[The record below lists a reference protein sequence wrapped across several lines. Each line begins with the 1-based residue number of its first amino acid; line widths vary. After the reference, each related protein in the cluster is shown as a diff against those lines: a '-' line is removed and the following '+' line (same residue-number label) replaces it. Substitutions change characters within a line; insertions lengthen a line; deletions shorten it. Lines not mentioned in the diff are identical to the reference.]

1 MMALHRPGR
10 LLAILSAA
18 ALICLAGQH
27 ADATPQPAPAG
38 GPIAEFAINDPNS
51 IQTLGYVLWGKIL
64 GTVVDQDAKGN
75 TSINYGGLGIQGR
88 DALNVFV
95 NEMTEVPVKTL
106 NKDEQLAYWLN
117 LYNAAWLRIMFDQF
131 TGLGKSDQ
139 DLASRNPWS
148 ESQKFNV
155 KRVYTADDNPW
166 TVRNLI
172 VEGVALSLNDIE
184 YRILYAHWKPELVV
198 YGLSCPL
205 RGCPALGK
213 QAFLGAQVQ
222 AQLRA
227 AAQAFIAD
235 TDNVKVKGSS
245 VQLSELYQWNQ
256 AAFGGASS
264 VLEHVRQ
271 NAGPRQAELQAVTQ
285 VSGYDFDWKL
295 AGKEPPKE
303 IKSIQGQMNRGAGT
317 GGYFQE

>member
-1 MMALHRPGR
+1 MAANRSNR
-10 LLAILSAA
+10 ILAAACTA
-18 ALICLAGQH
+18 ALISLSAPAAH
-27 ADATPQPAPAG
+27 ATPQPAPAG
-38 GPIAEFAINDPNS
+38 GPIAEFAANDPNS
-51 IQTLGYVLWGKIL
+51 IQTFGYVLWTKIL
-64 GTVVDQDAKGN
+64 DTVVDQDGKGN
-75 TSINYGGLGIQGR
+75 PSINYGGLGIQGR
-88 DALNVFV
+88 QALNSFV
-95 NEMTEVPVKTL
+95 SEMTEMPVKTL

-131 TGLGKSDQ
+131 TGLGKSGQ
-139 DLASRNPWS
+139 DLASKNPWS

-155 KRVYTADDNPW
+155 KRIYTADNNPW

-172 VEGVALSLNDIE
+172 VDGVALSLNDIE

-213 QAFLGAQVQ
+213 QAFHGAQVQ

-227 AAQAFIAD
+227 AAEAFIAD
-235 TDNVKVKGSS
+235 ADNVRVKGNG

-256 AAFGGASS
+256 AAFGGAANL
-264 VLEHVRQ
+264 LEHLRQ
-271 NAGPRQAELQAVTQ
+271 NAGARKAELQAVTQ

-303 IKSIQGQMNRGAGT
+303 IKTIQGQMNRGAGT